1 MNKIVQLFI
10 PFKYNDFI
18 FLWVASIAYQST
30 MQLRILVTSVWLYEA
45 TGSAVQLGLI
55 GGVQLIMQI
64 PAILYGGSLADKLD
78 RKKLIEYS
86 QGVVTII
93 ILILTFMIYSDT
105 LSPLYIY
112 LATALLSVV
121 SVIGQPARAA
131 LVATVVKK
139 EHLPHAVAL
148 HTATMQVASVIAPL
162 FFALIVSM
170 LGLKEAFLATVVAA
184 IFSAILP
191 IFIKKTG
198 IAENI
203 KKSKSVANEILE
215 GWAFVR
221 KHPILPSLY
230 LMDIGVTIV
239 SFYRQ
244 ILPVLADKLY
254 NKGAT
259 AVGLLSGASSAG
271 GIIGS
276 MVVLGFAK
284 YRPKGML
291 VLYAT
296 GVYAILLMFFGI
308 STSLWVGC
316 FVIFF
321 LGATDSI
328 GMTTRQTIV
337 QLTTPDNMRG
347 RAVSFHSLSAM
358 TANNIGTLEVGFFS
372 ALIGADNTMV
382 MGGIIGLI
390 VVIAIYAFSKQ
401 LREYRYP

>member
-1 MNKIVQLFI
+1 MNKIRELFI
-10 PFKYNDFI
+10 PFAYNDFV
-18 FLWVASIAYQST
+18 FLWIASIAYQST
-30 MQLRILVTSVWLYEA
+30 MQLRILVTSVWLYEV

-64 PAILYGGSLADKLD
+64 PSILYGGSLADKID

-86 QGVVTII
+86 QATVTVII
-93 ILILTFMIYSDT
+93 FVLTLLIYTDQLKASH
-105 LSPLYIY
+105 IY

-139 EHLPHAVAL
+139 EHLPNAVAL

-162 FFALIVSM
+162 FFALLVAFF
-170 LGLKEAFLATVVAA
+170 GLKEAFVATLICAL
-184 IFSAILP
+184 FSAILP

-198 IAENI
+198 LAKNI
-203 KKSKSVANEILE
+203 KKSTSVMQEILE
-215 GWAFVR
+215 GWQFVKR
-221 KHPILPSLY
+221 HPILPSLY
-230 LMDIGVTIV
+230 IMDIGVTIV

-254 NKGAT
+254 QKGAT

-276 MVVLGFAK
+276 MLVLSFSK

-296 GVYAILLMFFGI
+296 GAYAILLMFFGY
-308 STSLWVGC
+308 STSLWAGC
-316 FVIFF
+316 FIIFF
-321 LGATDSI
+321 LGATDAI

-372 ALIGADNTMV
+372 ALIGADNTMFF
-382 MGGIIGLI
+382 GGIIALL
-390 VVIAIYAFSKQ
+390 VVILIYVFSQQ
-401 LREYRYP
+401 LRSYRYP

>member
-1 MNKIVQLFI
+1 MNKIRELFI
-10 PFKYNDFI
+10 PFAYNDFV
-18 FLWVASIAYQST
+18 FLWIASIAYQST
-30 MQLRILVTSVWLYEA
+30 MQLRILVTTVWLYEI

-64 PAILYGGSLADKLD
+64 PSILYGGSLADKID

-86 QGVVTII
+86 QATVTII
-93 ILILTFMIYSDT
+93 IFVLTLLIYADQLKASH
-105 LSPLYIY
+105 IY

-139 EHLPHAVAL
+139 EHLPNAVAL
-148 HTATMQVASVIAPL
+148 HTATMQIATAIAPL
-162 FFALIVSM
+162 FFAILVYFFGI
-170 LGLKEAFLATVVAA
+170 KEAFLATLVCAL
-184 IFSAILP
+184 FSAILP

-198 IAENI
+198 LAENI
-203 KKSKSVANEILE
+203 KKSTSVMQEILE
-215 GWAFVR
+215 GWRFVK

-230 LMDIGVTIV
+230 LMDIGVTVV

-254 NKGAT
+254 KQGAT
-259 AVGLLSGASSAG
+259 AVGLLSSASSAG

-276 MVVLGFAK
+276 VMVISLSK
-284 YRPKGML
+284 YKPKGML

-296 GVYAILLMFFGI
+296 GFYAILLMLFGI

-316 FVIFF
+316 FIIFF

-382 MGGIIGLI
+382 IGGIIALMVVVLI
-390 VVIAIYAFSKQ
+390 YSFSEQ
-401 LREYRYP
+401 LRSYRYP